1 MTTVVFVERKDR
13 IEIAFD
19 SKVSAGY
26 AVEELE
32 QKKAFKVGPV
42 TFGVAGSLGFL
53 NALASQNIP
62 QFQTT
67 MSKQETDRW
76 VQRVMLPLIKRAA
89 TEYSPMTQV
98 TGHMHS
104 VVLAAVNGYVY
115 DIGPDFAWVR
125 NTSGIY
131 AVGSG
136 AEYAKGAVS
145 GGATARQAVEVAI
158 RHDAGSGYTV
168 HEINLKRK

>member
-1 MTTVVFVERKDR
+1 MTTVVFVERADR

-62 QFQTT
+62 PMPRMT
-67 MSKQETDRW
+67 KDETDRW
-76 VQRVMLPLIKRAA
+76 VQRVLLPVIKRAA
-89 TEYSPMTQV
+89 HEYDPHNAQASR
-98 TGHMHS
+98 MHS

-115 DIGPDFAWVR
+115 DVGPDFAWIR
-125 NTSGIY
+125 NKSGIY
-131 AVGSG
+131 AIGSG
-136 AEYAKGAVS
+136 AEYAKGAVRAGS
-145 GGATARQAVEVAI
+145 SAKEAVNVAI
-158 RHDAGSGYTV
+158 QHDAGSGYTV
-168 HEINLKRK
+168 HEITLKRK